1 MGHYVPKITEKGQI
15 VNLRQRIINL
25 MAKQANHNVQSKLT
39 TSIIQKPASSSLLVY
54 SNSQN
59 TLNNISNILDGH
71 SPQSLDI

>member
-1 MGHYVPKITEKGQI
+1 
-15 VNLRQRIINL
+15 
-25 MAKQANHNVQSKLT
+25 MAKQANHNVQSKLM
-39 TSIIQKPASSSLLVY
+39 TSVIQKPASSSLLVY